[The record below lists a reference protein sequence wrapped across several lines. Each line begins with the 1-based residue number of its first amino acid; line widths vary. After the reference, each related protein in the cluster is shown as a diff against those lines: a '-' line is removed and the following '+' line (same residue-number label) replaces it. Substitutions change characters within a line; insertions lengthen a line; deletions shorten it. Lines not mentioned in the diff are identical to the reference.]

1 MTPDPTVQTRQQG
14 VRRWSSKLP
23 GSVTPAVRG
32 LAIASLVSQ
41 IMIVVTG
48 GAVRLTA
55 SGLGC
60 PTWPRC
66 TAESLVNTPEMGIHG
81 VIEFGNRMLTFVL
94 TVIAFAMMAALW
106 NMRRDRRDLFFL
118 AVALLA
124 GIPAQALIGG
134 ITVLTQLNPWVVG
147 WHFIVSMALVALAT
161 LLVNRARPF
170 PDDGGNPVATGTAG
184 SKVNAPASKVHG
196 ATTTASAPTSKTV
209 RQLLAAIGILTG
221 LAVALGVIVTGS
233 GPHAGDADAP
243 RNGLN
248 SDLMTRVHVLPV
260 YLLVAATIVALVL
273 VYRRHHS
280 RHLRRAMVILAVV
293 VLLQGL
299 VGYIQHFTGL
309 PVALV
314 ALHMLGASLLVA
326 AATNAIDQ
334 GYDRGI
340 PRPERTEQVSPAGR

>member
-1 MTPDPTVQTRQQG
+1 MASDPTVQTAPDGPRK
-14 VRRWSSKLP
+14 WISKLP
-23 GSVTPAVRG
+23 QSVTPAVRR
-32 LAIASLVSQ
+32 LAVASLVSQ
-41 IMIVVTG
+41 ILIVVTG

-66 TAESLVNTPEMGIHG
+66 TADSLVNTPEMGIHG
-81 VIEFGNRMLTFVL
+81 IIEFGNRTLTFVL
-94 TVIAFAMMAALW
+94 TIIAFAMLAAVW
-106 NMRRDRRDLFFL
+106 NLRRDRRDLFFL
-118 AVALLA
+118 SVALLA

-147 WHFIVSMALVALAT
+147 WHFIVSMALIVLAT
-161 LLVNRARPF
+161 LLVNRARPL
-170 PDDGGNPVATGTAG
+170 
-184 SKVNAPASKVHG
+184 PASGPSGHL
-196 ATTTASAPTSKTV
+196 TASQTV
-209 RQLLAAIGILTG
+209 RQLLSAIGILTG

-233 GPHAGDADAP
+233 GPHAGDANAP

-260 YLLVAATIVALVL
+260 YLLVAATVVALVL

-280 RHLRRAMVILAVV
+280 RQLRRAMVMLAAV

-299 VGYIQHFTGL
+299 IGYIQHFTGL

-326 AATNAIDQ
+326 AAANAIDQ

-340 PRPERTEQVSPAGR
+340 PRPGRSEQLSPADR

>member
-1 MTPDPTVQTRQQG
+1 MTPDPTVQTRPHG
-14 VRRWSSKLP
+14 VRRWTAKLP
-23 GSVTPAVRG
+23 GSVTPVVRG

-94 TVIAFAMMAALW
+94 TVIAFAMLAAVW

-170 PDDGGNPVATGTAG
+170 PDAGSNPAANNPVVSGVST
-184 SKVNAPASKVHG
+184 PA
-196 ATTTASAPTSKTV
+196 SKTV

-221 LAVALGVIVTGS
+221 LAVVLGVIVTGS

-309 PVALV
+309 PIALV

-334 GYDRGI
+334 GCDRGI
-340 PRPERTEQVSPAGR
+340 PRPERSGRVSPAGQ

>member
-1 MTPDPTVQTRQQG
+1 MTPDPTVQTRPQG
-14 VRRWSSKLP
+14 LRRWTSKLP

-94 TVIAFAMMAALW
+94 TIIAFAMLAAVW

-170 PDDGGNPVATGTAG
+170 PDGGNRNAYSQAADKPAA
-184 SKVNAPASKVHG
+184 NAPARYRVSTP
-196 ATTTASAPTSKTV
+196 ASKTV

-221 LAVALGVIVTGS
+221 LAVVLGVIVTGS
-233 GPHAGDADAP
+233 GPHAGDANAP

-260 YLLVAATIVALVL
+260 YLLVAATVVALVL

-280 RHLRRAMVILAVV
+280 RSLRRAMVILAVV

-326 AATNAIDQ
+326 AAANAIDQ

-340 PRPERTEQVSPAGR
+340 PRPETSEQVSPASR